1 MQPPLLVRPVTPEER
16 QALEAGRRAR
26 GAFTLRRCQILL
38 ASAAGH
44 RPAQIAQ
51 QVGGASQT
59 VRNAIR
65 AFHARGVACVQ
76 EQSRRPKTVEPLF
89 TAAKQEQLHAILHQ
103 SPRHF
108 GQPRSP
114 WTLALAAQVCWAEG
128 VPGHV
133 GSEETIRLALKRLG
147 TTWRRAQHW
156 ITSPEP
162 AYARKKSNVTG

>member
-1 MQPPLLVRPVTPEER
+1 MKPPLFVRTLTPEER
-16 QALEAGRRAR
+16 QALEAGRRSR
-26 GAFTLRRCQILL
+26 GAFTMRRCQILL

-51 QVGGASQT
+51 QLGCASQT

-65 AFHARGVACVQ
+65 TFNARGVACVQ
-76 EQSRRPKTVEPLF
+76 EQSRRPKTAEPLF
-89 TAAKQEQLHAILHQ
+89 TAEKPGQLRAILHQ

-108 GQPRSP
+108 GQPRST

-128 VPGHV
+128 VTGHLV
-133 GSEETIRLALKRLG
+133 SEETIRLALKRLG
-147 TTWRRAQHW
+147 TTWRRAKHW
-156 ITSPEP
+156 ITSPDP